1 MPDPRPTTRRKLIDV
16 ALPLENE
23 GFAPVG
29 ALLRDTLRRPNAA
42 IDADQI
48 KERAPLLFRVAEDR
62 KGAKGASNFKQPG
75 DQLARGSRCLP
86 RPR

>member
-1 MPDPRPTTRRKLIDV
+1 M
-16 ALPLENE
+16 
-23 GFAPVG
+23 G

-62 KGAKGASNFKQPG
+62 KGAKDASNFNNLVTSSPEVLDVSRVRDDSRQAKQTTFDFDG
-75 DQLARGSRCLP
+75 EN
-86 RPR
+86 